1 MAVLVYG
8 IKILIVMRLDGHQL
22 LAGEQERR
30 DYQILCFADSPQT
43 VVCKWLTVTVAINLM
58 ILALEMKNLPSLPVL
73 MCNFLSMKEH
83 QAYR

>member
-8 IKILIVMRLDGHQL
+8 IKILMITRLDGHQL
-22 LAGEQERR
+22 LTGEEERK
-30 DYQILCFADSPQT
+30 DYQILCCADSPQT
-43 VVCKWLTVTVAINLM
+43 IVCKWLTVTVAINLM
-58 ILALEMKNLPSLPVL
+58 ILALEMNLPSLPVL